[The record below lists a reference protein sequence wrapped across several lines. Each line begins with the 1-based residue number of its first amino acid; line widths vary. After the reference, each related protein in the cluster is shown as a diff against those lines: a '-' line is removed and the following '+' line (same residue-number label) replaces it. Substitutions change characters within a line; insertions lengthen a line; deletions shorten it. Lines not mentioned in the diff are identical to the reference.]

1 MKIALALIS
10 VVVLA
15 IAAFEV
21 TMQPSGSER
30 VQLLVVFA
38 VMAATIAILAGWL
51 ARKLPRLRSLRLAVV
66 ALAVAAAVVVG
77 IAAAVSARLM
87 FLSVHDLNL
96 LLVALGF
103 GVGLGVVLAV
113 AIADPLAGD
122 LRRIGA
128 TADRVAAGDLTARTG
143 VNRPDEVGAAASAI
157 DGMVEQLATAEEE
170 RVRNEESRRHFLAAL
185 GHDLRTPLAA
195 LRATVE
201 ALEDGL
207 APDPQRYLRAMQ
219 SDLDAMS
226 HLVDDLFLL
235 ATIEAGKLEV
245 PREAVDL
252 AELADDS
259 IEALQPVAGR
269 KDVRLRLEAHGGVTV
284 LGGPAALGRVIRNLV
299 DNAIRHAP
307 EDSDVVV
314 RVSNGSSALVE
325 VVDAGP
331 GFAPHLLDTAFDGF
345 VTGDPA
351 RARAAGGA
359 GLGLAIAHGVV
370 TAHGG
375 EIWAEAGPG
384 GRVSFRLPSHL
395 VA

>member
-1 MKIALALIS
+1 MKVALSLIA
-10 VVVLA
+10 VVVLG

-30 VQLLVVFA
+30 AQLLLVFGI
-38 VMAATIAILAGWL
+38 MAASIAILAGLL
-51 ARKLPRLRSLRLAVV
+51 ARQLPRLRSLRVAVV

-77 IAAAVSARLM
+77 VSAAVSARLM

-122 LRRIGA
+122 LRRIRD
-128 TADRVAAGDLTARTG
+128 TADRVAAGDLEARTG
-143 VNRPDEVGAAASAI
+143 VDRPDEVGAAAAAI
-157 DGMVEQLATAEEE
+157 DGMVVQLAEAEEE
-170 RVRNEESRRHFLAAL
+170 RIRSEESRRHFLAAL

-207 APDPQRYLRAMQ
+207 APDPARYLRAMQ

-245 PREAVDL
+245 PREPVDL

-269 KDVRLRLEAHGGVTV
+269 KDVRLRLETDGGVTV

-307 EDSDVVV
+307 ADSDVVV
-314 RVSNGSSALVE
+314 RVSNGAGALVE
-325 VVDAGP
+325 VEDAGP
-331 GFAPHLLDTAFDGF
+331 GFPPELLDNVFEGF

-375 EIWAEAGPG
+375 EIWAAPGPG
-384 GRVSFRLPSHL
+384 GRVAFRLPS
-395 VA
+395 

>member
-1 MKIALALIS
+1 
-10 VVVLA
+10 VVVLG

-30 VQLLVVFA
+30 AQLLLVFGI
-38 VMAATIAILAGWL
+38 MAASIAILAGLL
-51 ARKLPRLRSLRLAVV
+51 ARQLPRLRSLRVAVV

-77 IAAAVSARLM
+77 VSAAVSARLM

-122 LRRIGA
+122 LRRIRD
-128 TADRVAAGDLTARTG
+128 TADRVAAGDLQAHTG
-143 VNRPDEVGAAASAI
+143 VDRPDEVGAAAAAI
-157 DGMVEQLATAEEE
+157 DGMVVQLAEAEEE
-170 RVRNEESRRHFLAAL
+170 RVRSEESRRHFLAAL

-207 APDPQRYLRAMQ
+207 APDPARYLRAMQ

-235 ATIEAGKLEV
+235 ATIEAGKLDV
-245 PREAVDL
+245 PREPVDL

-269 KDVRLRLEAHGGVTV
+269 KDVRLRLETEGGVTV

-307 EDSDVVV
+307 ADSDVVV
-314 RVSNGSSALVE
+314 RVSNGAGALVE
-325 VVDAGP
+325 VEDCGP
-331 GFAPHLLDTAFDGF
+331 GFPPELLDSVFEGF

-375 EIWAEAGPG
+375 EIWAAPGPG
-384 GRVSFRLPSHL
+384 GRVAFRLPT
-395 VA
+395 

>member
-1 MKIALALIS
+1 MKVALSLIA
-10 VVVLA
+10 VVVLG

-30 VQLLVVFA
+30 AQLLLVFGI
-38 VMAATIAILAGWL
+38 MAASIALLAGLL
-51 ARKLPRLRSLRLAVV
+51 ARQLPRLRSLRVAVV

-77 IAAAVSARLM
+77 VSAAVSARLM

-122 LRRIGA
+122 LRRIRD
-128 TADRVAAGDLTARTG
+128 TADRVAAGDLEARTG
-143 VNRPDEVGAAASAI
+143 VDRPDEVGAAATAI
-157 DGMVEQLATAEEE
+157 DGMVVQLAEADEE
-170 RVRNEESRRHFLAAL
+170 RIRSEESRRHFLAAL

-207 APDPQRYLRAMQ
+207 APDPARYLRAMQ

-235 ATIEAGKLEV
+235 ATIEAGKLDV
-245 PREAVDL
+245 PRESVDL
-252 AELADDS
+252 AEIADDS

-269 KDVRLRLEAHGGVTV
+269 KDVRLRLETDGGVTV

-314 RVSNGSSALVE
+314 RVSNGAGALVE
-325 VVDAGP
+325 VEDAGP
-331 GFAPHLLDTAFDGF
+331 GFPPELLDNVFEGF

-375 EIWAEAGPG
+375 EIWAAPGPG
-384 GRVSFRLPSHL
+384 GRVAFRLPT
-395 VA
+395 

>member
-1 MKIALALIS
+1 
-10 VVVLA
+10 
-15 IAAFEV
+15 
-21 TMQPSGSER
+21 MQPSSAER
-30 VQLLVVFA
+30 AQLLIVFA
-38 VMAATIAILAGWL
+38 VMAASIAVLAGLL
-51 ARKLPRLRSLRLAVV
+51 ARRLPRLRSLRVAVI

-77 IAAAVSARLM
+77 VAAAVSARLM

-122 LRRIGA
+122 LRKIRD
-128 TADRVAAGDLTARTG
+128 TADRVAAGDLEARTG
-143 VNRPDEVGAAASAI
+143 VDRPDEVGAAAGAI
-157 DGMVEQLATAEEE
+157 DGMVAQLAEVEQE
-170 RVRNEESRRHFLAAL
+170 RIRSEQSRRNFLAAL

-195 LRATVE
+195 MRATVE

-207 APDPQRYLRAMQ
+207 APDPARYLRAMQ
-219 SDLDAMS
+219 SDLDAMN

-245 PREAVDL
+245 TREPVDL

-259 IEALQPVAGR
+259 IEALQPMAGR
-269 KDVRLRLEAHGGVTV
+269 KAVRLRLEADGSVTV

-299 DNAIRHAP
+299 DNAIRYAP
-307 EDSDVVV
+307 ADTDVVV
-314 RVSNGSSALVE
+314 RVSNGAGALVE
-325 VVDAGP
+325 VEDAGP
-331 GFAPHLLDTAFDGF
+331 GFPPDLLDSAFEGF

-375 EIWAEAGPG
+375 EIWAAPGPG
-384 GRVSFRLPSHL
+384 GHVAFRLP
-395 VA
+395 A

>member
-1 MKIALALIS
+1 MKVALSLIA
-10 VVVLA
+10 VVVLG

-30 VQLLVVFA
+30 AQLLLVFGI
-38 VMAATIAILAGWL
+38 MAASIAILAGLL
-51 ARKLPRLRSLRLAVV
+51 ARQLPRLRSLRVAVV

-77 IAAAVSARLM
+77 VSAAVSARLM

-122 LRRIGA
+122 LRRIRD
-128 TADRVAAGDLTARTG
+128 TADRVAAGDLAARTG
-143 VNRPDEVGAAASAI
+143 VDRPDEVGAAAAAI
-157 DGMVEQLATAEEE
+157 DGMVVQLAEAEEE
-170 RVRNEESRRHFLAAL
+170 RIRSEESRRHFLAAL

-207 APDPQRYLRAMQ
+207 APDPARYLRAMQ

-245 PREAVDL
+245 AREPVDL

-269 KDVRLRLEAHGGVTV
+269 KDVRLRLETDGGVTV

-307 EDSDVVV
+307 ADSDVVV
-314 RVSNGSSALVE
+314 RVSNGAGALVE
-325 VVDAGP
+325 VEDAGP
-331 GFAPHLLDTAFDGF
+331 GFPPELLDNVFEGF

-375 EIWAEAGPG
+375 EIWAAPGPG
-384 GRVSFRLPSHL
+384 GRVAFRLPS
-395 VA
+395 

>member
-1 MKIALALIS
+1 MKVALSLIA
-10 VVVLA
+10 VVVFG

-21 TMQPSGSER
+21 TMQPTGSER
-30 VQLLVVFA
+30 AQLLLVFGI
-38 VMAATIAILAGWL
+38 MAASIAILAGLL
-51 ARKLPRLRSLRLAVV
+51 ARQLPRLHSLRVAVV

-77 IAAAVSARLM
+77 VSAAVSARLM

-122 LRRIGA
+122 LRRIRD
-128 TADRVAAGDLTARTG
+128 TADRVAAGDLQARTG
-143 VNRPDEVGAAASAI
+143 VDRPDEVGAAAAAI
-157 DGMVEQLATAEEE
+157 DGMVVQLAEAEEE
-170 RVRNEESRRHFLAAL
+170 RIRSEESRRHFLAAL

-207 APDPQRYLRAMQ
+207 APDPARYLRAMQ

-245 PREAVDL
+245 AREPVDL

-269 KDVRLRLEAHGGVTV
+269 KDVRLRLETDGGVTV

-307 EDSDVVV
+307 ADSDVVV
-314 RVSNGSSALVE
+314 RVSNGAGALVE
-325 VVDAGP
+325 VEDCGP
-331 GFAPHLLDTAFDGF
+331 GFPSELLDKVFEGF

-375 EIWAEAGPG
+375 EIWAAPGPG
-384 GRVSFRLPSHL
+384 GRVAFRLPT
-395 VA
+395 

>member
-1 MKIALALIS
+1 MKVALSLIA
-10 VVVLA
+10 VVVFG

-21 TMQPSGSER
+21 TMQPTGSER
-30 VQLLVVFA
+30 AQLLLVFGI
-38 VMAATIAILAGWL
+38 MAASIAILAGLL
-51 ARKLPRLRSLRLAVV
+51 ARQLPRLHSLRVAVV

-77 IAAAVSARLM
+77 VSAAVSARLM

-122 LRRIGA
+122 LRRIRD
-128 TADRVAAGDLTARTG
+128 TADRVAAGDLQARTG
-143 VNRPDEVGAAASAI
+143 VDRPDEVGAAAAAI
-157 DGMVEQLATAEEE
+157 DGMVVQLAEAEEE
-170 RVRNEESRRHFLAAL
+170 RIRSEESRRHFLAAL

-207 APDPQRYLRAMQ
+207 APDPARYLRAMQ

-245 PREAVDL
+245 AREPVDL

-269 KDVRLRLEAHGGVTV
+269 KDVRLRLETDGGVIV

-307 EDSDVVV
+307 ADSDVVV
-314 RVSNGSSALVE
+314 RVSNGAGALVE
-325 VVDAGP
+325 VEDCGP
-331 GFAPHLLDTAFDGF
+331 GFPSELLDKVFEGF

-375 EIWAEAGPG
+375 EIWAAPGPG
-384 GRVSFRLPSHL
+384 GRVAFRLPT
-395 VA
+395 

>member
-1 MKIALALIS
+1 MRVALSLIA
-10 VVVLA
+10 VVVLG

-21 TMQPSGSER
+21 TMQPSSAER
-30 VQLLVVFA
+30 AQLLIVFA
-38 VMAATIAILAGWL
+38 VMAASIAVLAGLL
-51 ARKLPRLRSLRLAVV
+51 ARRLPRLRSLRVAVI

-77 IAAAVSARLM
+77 VAAAVSARLM

-122 LRRIGA
+122 LRKIRD
-128 TADRVAAGDLTARTG
+128 TADRVAAGDLEARTG
-143 VNRPDEVGAAASAI
+143 VDRPDEVGAAAGAI
-157 DGMVEQLATAEEE
+157 DGMVAQLAEVEQE
-170 RVRNEESRRHFLAAL
+170 RIRSEQSRRNFLAAL

-195 LRATVE
+195 MRATVE

-207 APDPQRYLRAMQ
+207 APDPARYLRAMQ
-219 SDLDAMS
+219 SDLDAMN

-245 PREAVDL
+245 AREPVDL

-269 KDVRLRLEAHGGVTV
+269 KAVRLRLEADGSVTA

-299 DNAIRHAP
+299 DNAIRYAP
-307 EDSDVVV
+307 ADTDVVV
-314 RVSNGSSALVE
+314 RVSNGAGALVE
-325 VVDAGP
+325 VEDAGP
-331 GFAPHLLDTAFDGF
+331 GFPPDLLDSAFEGF

-375 EIWAEAGPG
+375 EIWATPGPG
-384 GRVSFRLPSHL
+384 GRVAFRLP
-395 VA
+395 A